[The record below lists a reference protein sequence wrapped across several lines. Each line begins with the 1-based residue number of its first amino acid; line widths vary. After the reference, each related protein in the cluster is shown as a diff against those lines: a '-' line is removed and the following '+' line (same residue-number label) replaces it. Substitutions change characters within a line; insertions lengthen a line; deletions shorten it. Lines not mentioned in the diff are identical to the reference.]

1 MQKIFPFTIRVNFQ
15 VLVLKDM
22 LPAKML
28 LKTREEKNL
37 LCVLVRLHADAKQK
51 VSGRTSF
58 NISARNELKFVKT
71 VWGIFP
77 QSTPLQPTCQP
88 SIALPLT
95 R

>member
-71 VWGIFP
+71 VWDARREKPFMCL
-77 QSTPLQPTCQP
+77 SATTCRRQAE
-88 SIALPLT
+88 S
-95 R
+95 